1 MSMRF
6 AGEMSAGRVVFA
18 SGGGRAAVAGGD
30 ATPVLLSRW
39 PLSESPDR
47 GEALRSINALMA
59 PASVSSLYGL
69 SAEPGYFRLTGFA
82 GEDFAVGFFSSDL
95 GLEAAVSAERGP
107 SYFLMFGIFGELPLE
122 LGKRRMANT
131 RSVAVVVNA
140 GERLVLHPQRWPTG
154 TVALRLGRR
163 LVNRELAALLG
174 RDPGPDVRFGPALDL
189 AQPGPAGIR
198 DVLGG
203 MLTQFNS
210 GHQLLA
216 QPAMRRAEVRM
227 LITSLLLAH
236 QHTHAEALRQ
246 DAAPVRPRHLARAIE
261 YIETHLCDQITLGDI
276 AQAAG
281 RSSRAV
287 DAAFHS
293 HLGVPPM
300 THVRNLRLERVR
312 AALLAAEGTTSML
325 ALDAG
330 FTHLGRFAAAYRER
344 FGELPSQTRAGR

>member
-1 MSMRF
+1 MRF
-6 AGEMSAGRVVFA
+6 AQETPARGVIFA
-18 SGGGRAAVAGGD
+18 SDEARPAVARED
-30 ATPVLLSRW
+30 TASAPLSRW

-69 SAEPGYFRLTGFA
+69 SAEPGHFRLNGFA
-82 GEDFAVGFFSSDL
+82 GEEFAVGFFSSDL
-95 GLEAAVSAERGP
+95 GLEATVSAEREP
-107 SYFLMFGIFGELPLE
+107 SYFLMFGIFGEMPLE
-122 LGKRRMANT
+122 LGKREVMNT
-131 RSVAVVVNA
+131 RSVAAVVNP
-140 GERLVLHPQRWPTG
+140 GERLVLHPQRRPTG
-154 TVALRLGRR
+154 TVAFRLGRR

-174 RDPGPDVRFGPALDL
+174 KDPGTDVRFDPALDL
-189 AQPGPAGIR
+189 AQPGPSGIR

-203 MLTQFNS
+203 MLTRFNS

-236 QHTHAEALRQ
+236 RHTHAGALRR
-246 DAAPVRPRHLARAIE
+246 DAAVVRPRHLARAIE
-261 YIETHLCDQITLGDI
+261 YIETHLCEQITLGDI

-287 DAAFHS
+287 DAAFHI

-300 THVRNLRLERVR
+300 TYVRNLRLETVR
-312 AALLAAEGTTSML
+312 AALLTAEGTTSML

-344 FGELPSQTRAGR
+344 FGELPSQTRASR